1 MRATN
6 HNRKSQSGIL
16 WPGLTPPTWGQKEK
30 PKIRKKKKHAGK
42 TLWVHESK
50 DLLHFR
56 AGSTN
61 DFLHTGGMTAQM
73 IREILREHLH
83 VGDFADTFIQTD
95 SFKHSKTDGGVYRA
109 GRQPAVS
116 K

>member
-1 MRATN
+1 MAWADSAN
-6 HNRKSQSGIL
+6 LGPKGK
-16 WPGLTPPTWGQKEK
+16 KEK
-30 PKIRKKKKHAGK
+30 PKIRKKKSTQGK
-42 TLWVHESK
+42 PFGCTRAK
-50 DLLHFR
+50 TCFIFR